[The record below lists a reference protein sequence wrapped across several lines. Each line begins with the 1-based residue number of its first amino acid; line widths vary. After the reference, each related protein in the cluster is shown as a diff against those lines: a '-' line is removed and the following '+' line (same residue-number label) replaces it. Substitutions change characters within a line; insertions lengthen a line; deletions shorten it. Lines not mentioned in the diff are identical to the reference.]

1 MSKTNEFGALGS
13 IGGYIYQVY
22 YFLYLLL
29 TIRDGETVSLEKID
43 DVGVENG
50 GHRTYY
56 QLKHSKNSKPSEVMR
71 MADRDT
77 NLWKTLN
84 MWVSIVKKQ
93 GDNDAQREWMSNSEF
108 VLISNRTVE
117 TNKLIDLVEAYK
129 ADPNNKWEEL
139 EKYLSEQASIEPKE
153 KKEGED
159 EKKNIYV
166 YTKNVNEYKLKAEL
180 LKRVTIE
187 YESDEEILK
196 KIDKALKSGKFVP
209 AERVQEARCMVMG
222 ELIDSVSRGMVEY
235 TMDSFAEAYGRLFRN
250 LRERKYITVNRKV
263 KVPPVN
269 LMEQTFVK
277 QLLDVNVLGINDA
290 NRVIDMTTK
299 KLEFENN
306 YRASNNSAGIY
317 VQRQFEKDMHT
328 EWRNIFDDYN
338 YDLDFM
344 SAEKDKQA
352 AGKEVWKE
360 VKSIHLKYDQEDI
373 GLSDSNGCF
382 YHFSDGESPQIGWR
396 CDWESLYNGREWTTD

>member
-22 YFLYLLL
+22 YFLYRLL

-43 DVGVENG
+43 DVGVEDG
-50 GHRTYY
+50 ESRIYY
-56 QLKHSKNSKPSEVMR
+56 QLKHSKNSKLTGVMR

-93 GDNDAQREWMSNSEF
+93 GDEDAQREWMSNSEF
-108 VLISNRTVE
+108 VLISNRTME
-117 TNKLIDLVEAYK
+117 TNKLIDLVKAYK

-139 EKYLSEQASIEPKE
+139 EKYLSEQASKDPKE
-153 KKEGED
+153 KMEGER
-159 EKKNIYV
+159 KKNIYV
-166 YTKNVNEYKLKAEL
+166 YTKNVNEYRLKAEL
-180 LKRVTIE
+180 FKQVTITC
-187 YESDEEILK
+187 ESDDELLK
-196 KIDKALKSGKFVP
+196 KIDKELQSGKFVP
-209 AERVQEARCMVMG
+209 EERVQDARYMVMG
-222 ELIDSVSRGMVEY
+222 KLIDSVIRGKAEY

-263 KVPPVN
+263 KVPVN

-277 QLLDVNVLGINDA
+277 QLLDVDVLRINDA

-328 EWRNIFDDYN
+328 EWRNIFDDHNYN
-338 YDLDFM
+338 LDFM

-373 GLSDSNGCF
+373 GPSDSNGCF

>member
-1 MSKTNEFGALGS
+1 M
-13 IGGYIYQVY
+13 
-22 YFLYLLL
+22 
-29 TIRDGETVSLEKID
+29 
-43 DVGVENG
+43 
-50 GHRTYY
+50 
-56 QLKHSKNSKPSEVMR
+56 
-71 MADRDT
+71 
-77 NLWKTLN
+77 
-84 MWVSIVKKQ
+84 
-93 GDNDAQREWMSNSEF
+93 
-108 VLISNRTVE
+108 
-117 TNKLIDLVEAYK
+117 
-129 ADPNNKWEEL
+129 
-139 EKYLSEQASIEPKE
+139 
-153 KKEGED
+153 
-159 EKKNIYV
+159 
-166 YTKNVNEYKLKAEL
+166 
-180 LKRVTIE
+180 
-187 YESDEEILK
+187 
-196 KIDKALKSGKFVP
+196 
-209 AERVQEARCMVMG
+209 
-222 ELIDSVSRGMVEY
+222 
-235 TMDSFAEAYGRLFRN
+235 
-250 LRERKYITVNRKV
+250 
-263 KVPPVN
+263 
-269 LMEQTFVK
+269 K
-277 QLLDVNVLGINDA
+277 QLLDVNVLGIKDA